1 MTEQTG
7 ITEERRQEL
16 RERYL
21 AERDKRLR
29 TDGNSQ
35 YLEPTGRFAGIID
48 DPYTK
53 RIERDAVNDDVTVAI
68 VGAGFSGLVT
78 GAALRKAGIENV
90 RLLDAAGDV
99 GGVWYW
105 NRYPGAM
112 CDTAAMIYLPLLE
125 ETGTVPSAKYV
136 PAHEIFAHAQRIATT
151 FGLYENAL
159 LSTSVTEVSWEAA
172 ISRWRITTDRGD
184 NFTAKFIATGTGPLH
199 RPKLPGIDGIDSFAG
214 HAFHTSRW
222 DYDYCGG
229 GPADVPMDKLG
240 DKRVAII
247 GTGATAVQCIPKLGR
262 DAGELFVFQRTP
274 SSIDVRNNHPIDP
287 EWFASLEP
295 GWQREWLR
303 NFTLLQT
310 GGYADVDLVMDGW
323 TDISQRVRDRVAARV
338 MAGAELGPE
347 TTLAAYEESDD
358 EKMEEIRA
366 RVDTIVTDP
375 ATAEALKPWYRQLC
389 KRPCF
394 HDEYLQTYN
403 RPNVTLVD
411 TDGQGVERIDAT
423 GIWANGQHYEVDC
436 IVFASGFE
444 VGTDLSRRSGFQIAG
459 ENGLSLEQ
467 HWAAGMRTLHGT
479 HVDGFPNLFVLA
491 TAQAANLISNVPH
504 NYVEASDAIA
514 AVVSHAENTGAT
526 RVEAND
532 ADVNQWLT
540 RIQGRQGSVI
550 GSPDCTPGYYNN
562 EGKPLE
568 GDQQLNGGAFIEGPV
583 AYFEYLEQW
592 WKSGEF
598 SGLTFT

>member
-1 MTEQTG
+1 
-7 ITEERRQEL
+7 
-16 RERYL
+16 
-21 AERDKRLR
+21 
-29 TDGNSQ
+29 
-35 YLEPTGRFAGIID
+35 
-48 DPYTK
+48 
-53 RIERDAVNDDVTVAI
+53 
-68 VGAGFSGLVT
+68 
-78 GAALRKAGIENV
+78 
-90 RLLDAAGDV
+90 
-99 GGVWYW
+99 
-105 NRYPGAM
+105 
-112 CDTAAMIYLPLLE
+112 
-125 ETGTVPSAKYV
+125 
-136 PAHEIFAHAQRIATT
+136 
-151 FGLYENAL
+151 
-159 LSTSVTEVSWEAA
+159 
-172 ISRWRITTDRGD
+172 
-184 NFTAKFIATGTGPLH
+184 
-199 RPKLPGIDGIDSFAG
+199 
-214 HAFHTSRW
+214 
-222 DYDYCGG
+222 
-229 GPADVPMDKLG
+229 MDKLG
-240 DKRVAII
+240 DKRVAVI
-247 GTGATAVQCIPKLGR
+247 GTGATAVQCIPKVGR

-274 SSIDVRNNHPIDP
+274 SSIDIRNNHPIDP
-287 EWFASLEP
+287 DWFTSLEP

-323 TDISQRVRDRVAARV
+323 TDIAQRVRDRVAARV
-338 MAGAELGPE
+338 MAGAELSPE

-366 RVDTIVTDP
+366 RVDAIVTDP

-423 GIWANGQHYEVDC
+423 GVWANGQHYEVDC

-444 VGTDLSRRSGFQIAG
+444 VGTDLSRRSGFQILG
-459 ENGLSLEQ
+459 RGGTSLEQ
-467 HWAAGMRTLHGT
+467 HWVNGMRTLHGT
-479 HVDGFPNLFVLA
+479 HVDGFPNLFILA

-514 AVVSHAENTGAT
+514 AVVAHSERTGSST
-526 RVEAND
+526 VEPGRD
-532 ADVNQWLT
+532 DVNEWLT
-540 RIQGRQGSVI
+540 RIQARQGSVI

-568 GDQQLNGGAFIEGPV
+568 GDQQLNGGAYIEGAV

-598 SGLTFT
+598 AGLHFV